1 MLGLAVTP
9 VGAVVSAG
17 VFSLA
22 MCLKSPP
29 VHTQDITEFQDGTVK
44 EKRTIYS
51 KQKTLCGRILRL
63 PFGALIALLFYYFF
77 SSTVPS

>member
-51 KQKTLCGRILRL
+51 KQKT
-63 PFGALIALLFYYFF
+63 
-77 SSTVPS
+77 

>member
-22 MCLKSPP
+22 MCLKSPT
-29 VHTQDITEFQDGTVK
+29 VYTEDMKEFPDDTVK
-44 EKRTIYS
+44 
-51 KQKTLCGRILRL
+51 
-63 PFGALIALLFYYFF
+63 
-77 SSTVPS
+77 